1 MSEQTYSEVDALLQ
15 EFQNLPLGETDALFA
30 NTELGTTFVNDQLGE
45 IFIAF
50 LSQFF
55 TPDITT
61 YRSTCDSLMPL
72 ISLAL
77 LAGKTRQ
84 LLLDILELADV
95 MFESSV
101 SASLTLQE
109 GFDPQYFV
117 PTHSIARI
125 RLIDIINQ
133 CLTSPHDSSDIRSEL
148 LALRSNIQEREN
160 QAKAALLASDIQWIH
175 DLAEIWP
182 EFKALDPSYTS
193 TEAFP
198 NPTAQLGPNSA
209 MNMGNPRVSE
219 LTRLMGASRHL
230 STLST
235 TSSRPIKSLPA
246 RGASVAR
253 MRSLSAMLSP
263 RVSDRV
269 LSALGTVAEEE
280 MQVD

>member
-175 DLAEIWP
+175 DLAEMWP

>member
-1 MSEQTYSEVDALLQ
+1 MSEQTYPEVDALLQ
-15 EFQNLPLGETDALFA
+15 EFQNLPLGETDAFFA

-77 LAGKTRQ
+77 LTAKTRQ

-101 SASLTLQE
+101 SVSLTLQE

-148 LALRSNIQEREN
+148 LALESNIQEREN

-175 DLAEIWP
+175 DLAEMWP

-198 NPTAQLGPNSA
+198 NPTAQLGPKSA

-219 LTRLMGASRHL
+219 LMRLMGASRHL

-269 LSALGTVAEEE
+269 LSTLGTVAEEE

>member
-1 MSEQTYSEVDALLQ
+1 MRA
-15 EFQNLPLGETDALFA
+15 
-30 NTELGTTFVNDQLGE
+30 
-45 IFIAF
+45 
-50 LSQFF
+50 
-55 TPDITT
+55 
-61 YRSTCDSLMPL
+61 
-72 ISLAL
+72 
-77 LAGKTRQ
+77 
-84 LLLDILELADV
+84 
-95 MFESSV
+95 
-101 SASLTLQE
+101 
-109 GFDPQYFV
+109 
-117 PTHSIARI
+117 
-125 RLIDIINQ
+125 
-133 CLTSPHDSSDIRSEL
+133 CLTMPTSAEL

-160 QAKAALLASDIQWIH
+160 QAKAALLAPDTQWIH
-175 DLAEIWP
+175 DLAEMWP

-209 MNMGNPRVSE
+209 MNMGKPRVSE

-246 RGASVAR
+246 RCASVAR

-269 LSALGTVAEEE
+269 LAALGTVAEEE

>member
-1 MSEQTYSEVDALLQ
+1 MSEQTYPEVDALLQ
-15 EFQNLPLGETDALFA
+15 EFQNLPLGETDAFFA

-77 LAGKTRQ
+77 LTAKTRQ

-101 SASLTLQE
+101 SVSLTLQE

-117 PTHSIARI
+117 PTHSISRI
-125 RLIDIINQ
+125 RLIDIIDQ
-133 CLTSPHDSSDIRSEL
+133 CLKSPHDSSDIRSEL

-160 QAKAALLASDIQWIH
+160 QAKAALLASDTQWIH
-175 DLAEIWP
+175 DLAEMWP
-182 EFKALDPSYTS
+182 EFKALDPSYI
-193 TEAFP
+193 
-198 NPTAQLGPNSA
+198 AQLGPNSA

-246 RGASVAR
+246 RSASVAR

-263 RVSDRV
+263 QVSDRV
-269 LSALGTVAEEE
+269 LAALGTVAEEE

>member
-1 MSEQTYSEVDALLQ
+1 MSEQTYTEVDAFLR
-15 EFQNLPLGETDALFA
+15 EFQNLPLGEADAFFA
-30 NTELGTTFVNDQLGE
+30 NTELGTTFVNDQLGK

-50 LSQFF
+50 LFQFF
-55 TPDITT
+55 TPDMTT
-61 YRSTCDSLMPL
+61 YRSTCDNLMPL

-77 LAGKTRQ
+77 LTTKNCQ

-95 MFESSV
+95 MFERSV
-101 SASLTLQE
+101 SVSLTLQE
-109 GFDPQYFV
+109 GFDPQYLV
-117 PTHSIARI
+117 PTHSIARL

-160 QAKAALLASDIQWIH
+160 QAKAALLAPDTQWIH
-175 DLAEIWP
+175 DLAEMWP
-182 EFKALDPSYTS
+182 EFKTLDPSYAS

-198 NPTAQLGPNSA
+198 PQAAQLGRNSS
-209 MNMGNPRVSE
+209 MSMENPRVSE
-219 LTRLMGASRHL
+219 LTCLLRASRHL

-235 TSSRPIKSLPA
+235 TASCPIKSLPKQ
-246 RGASVAR
+246 GASVAR

-263 RVSDRV
+263 QVSDRV
-269 LSALGTVAEEE
+269 LVALGTVAEEE